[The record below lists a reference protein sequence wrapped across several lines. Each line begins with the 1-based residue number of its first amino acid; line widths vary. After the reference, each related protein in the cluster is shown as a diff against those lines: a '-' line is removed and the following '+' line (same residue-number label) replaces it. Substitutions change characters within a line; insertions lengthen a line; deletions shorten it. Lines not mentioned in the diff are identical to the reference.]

1 MSSEGFGYE
10 EEGAGTS
17 SAGGG
22 AGKPKGREIRHRM
35 KAPWC
40 KEALAGRV
48 LSEGGRGPPMPGGG
62 QEWPDMGW
70 GSYPHRGLFSL
81 PWGKAL

>member
-35 KAPWC
+35 KAP
-40 KEALAGRV
+40 G
-48 LSEGGRGPPMPGGG
+48 
-62 QEWPDMGW
+62 
-70 GSYPHRGLFSL
+70 
-81 PWGKAL
+81 

>member
-22 AGKPKGREIRHRM
+22 AEKQKEREIRH
-35 KAPWC
+35 
-40 KEALAGRV
+40 AGRLLLGV
-48 LSEGGRGPPMPGGG
+48 RR
-62 QEWPDMGW
+62 
-70 GSYPHRGLFSL
+70 H
-81 PWGKAL
+81 